1 MSKSNATKTDYIY
14 FFTYEELIIVKTAYE
29 QNNNFCLK
37 WTWKKKNNWKR
48 IHTSLNIQSIPVL
61 HRKKK
66 LYKKAESDRFLATVW
81 GKSSCKWYFSP
92 VQYYMLII
100 LFFFVRYLINI
111 TNLILYAFDLVKY
124 VHAVIN
130 LRIIIIFIFYLIFQ
144 SFIIFCKSIFAIYKI
159 NVLNCIFADNDV
171 FCFP

>member
-1 MSKSNATKTDYIY
+1 MILFPCTVLY
-14 FFTYEELIIVKTAYE
+14 AYY
-29 QNNNFCLK
+29 
-37 WTWKKKNNWKR
+37 
-48 IHTSLNIQSIPVL
+48 S
-61 HRKKK
+61 
-66 LYKKAESDRFLATVW
+66 
-81 GKSSCKWYFSP
+81 
-92 VQYYMLII
+92 
-100 LFFFVRYLINI
+100 FFFVRYLINI

>member
-37 WTWKKKNNWKR
+37 WTWKKKTIESAYILALIFNLFQYCIVKKNYTKKQR
-48 IHTSLNIQSIPVL
+48 AIDFLPQFEERVRVNDTFPLYSIICL
-61 HRKKK
+61 
-66 LYKKAESDRFLATVW
+66 LF
-81 GKSSCKWYFSP
+81 
-92 VQYYMLII
+92 
-100 LFFFVRYLINI
+100 FFFVRYLINI

-130 LRIIIIFIFYLIFQ
+130 LRIIIIFIFYLIFL
-144 SFIIFCKSIFAIYKI
+144 SFIIFRKSIFAIYKI